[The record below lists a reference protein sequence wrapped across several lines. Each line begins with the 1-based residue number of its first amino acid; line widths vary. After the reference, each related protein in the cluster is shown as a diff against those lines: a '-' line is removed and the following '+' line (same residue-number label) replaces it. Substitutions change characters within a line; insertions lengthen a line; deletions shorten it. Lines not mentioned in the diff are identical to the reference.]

1 MLLGAKRLGVFYF
14 LIMGIGLS
22 ALVLASAALPNTNQQ
37 FGAAVAG
44 AAGLLAIALFF
55 TPGKK

>member
-1 MLLGAKRLGVFYF
+1 
-14 LIMGIGLS
+14 MGIGLS
-22 ALVLASAALPNTNQQ
+22 ALVFASAALPNTNQQ

-55 TPGKK
+55 TPRKN